1 MSSIQDCDTNV
12 HLSSSQPPLT
22 AYLSCRV
29 GVLNL
34 IPKSIYLASRC
45 LFQRSPRSVVAFRTA
60 SGQRCP
66 PLPFACSSYVAGTGG
81 REGQRLSLTAPSF
94 LSSCPGRSI
103 DRSVR
108 PLGGPTRYSSLSALA
123 ARDLFDGCRR
133 RWVRSAVKSWRAA
146 RQAARPSGGT
156 GGSDGGRR
164 HLTDQGSISLA
175 PLARLRYSI

>member
-1 MSSIQDCDTNV
+1 MSSIQNCDTNV
-12 HLSSSQPPLT
+12 HLISTLIDCIFIVSCWSSQSYPQIDLLGISMSVSAFSPLRRRFPDRQRP
-22 AYLSCRV
+22 AL
-29 GVLNL
+29 
-34 IPKSIYLASRC
+34 PAAAAC
-45 LFQRSPRSVVAFRTA
+45 LLELRS
-60 SGQRCP
+60 GD
-66 PLPFACSSYVAGTGG
+66 GEG

-108 PLGGPTRYSSLSALA
+108 PLGGPTRYSSLSAPA
-123 ARDLFDGCRR
+123 ARDLFHGRRR
-133 RWVRSAVKSWRAA
+133 RWARSAVKSWRAA

>member
-34 IPKSIYLASRC
+34 IPDLLGISMSVSAFSPLRRRFPDRQRPALPAAAVC
-45 LFQRSPRSVVAFRTA
+45 LLELRSGDGGHGRTA
-60 SGQRCP
+60 AQP
-66 PLPFACSSYVAGTGG
+66 
-81 REGQRLSLTAPSF
+81 APAF

-108 PLGGPTRYSSLSALA
+108 PLGGPTRYSSLSAPA
-123 ARDLFDGCRR
+123 ARDLFDGRRR

>member
-12 HLSSSQPPLT
+12 HLISTSIDCIFIVSCWSSLPYPP
-22 AYLSCRV
+22 
-29 GVLNL
+29 
-34 IPKSIYLASRC
+34 IYLASRC
-45 LFQRSPRSVVAFRTA
+45 LFQRSPHSVVAFRTA

-81 REGQRLSLTAPSF
+81 REGQQLRLTAPSF

-108 PLGGPTRYSSLSALA
+108 PLGGPTRYSSLSAPA
-123 ARDLFDGCRR
+123 ARDLFDGRRR